1 MTFCGKLSFI
11 SVDYWP
17 ENSNLTLCIVRSP
30 IWLAKEKQSKSPDT
44 SMHSIFLSWYRNA
57 HTLHLPCLFDCK
69 FVSCNRCG
77 SFVYDDFISVPTWF
91 SPIIIACNDIE
102 IESFDHFRLGC
113 PTSSPYQYCISGVAH
128 FTSFVKFKFMWSV
141 SIIIDKCSKREHI
154 SFIESQTE
162 YVQQCLS
169 THKKTV

>member
-1 MTFCGKLSFI
+1 MYRSITNLASKRKTIQITGHIDAFHI
-11 SVDYWP
+11 SQLISQRTY
-17 ENSNLTLCIVRSP
+17 
-30 IWLAKEKQSKSPDT
+30 
-44 SMHSIFLSWYRNA
+44 M
-57 HTLHLPCLFDCK
+57 LHLPCLFDCK